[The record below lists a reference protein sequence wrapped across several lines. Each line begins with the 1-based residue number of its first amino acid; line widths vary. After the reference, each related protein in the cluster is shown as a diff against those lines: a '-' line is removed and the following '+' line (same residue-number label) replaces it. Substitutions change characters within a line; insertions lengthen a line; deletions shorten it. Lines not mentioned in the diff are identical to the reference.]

1 MKRKAIAELHQK
13 NKEELKTMLDKAN
26 LEVVHLKMEKQSGK
40 LKNVS
45 SLNKKKREVARIKTI
60 LKEKESNL

>member
-1 MKRKAIAELHQK
+1 MKRKAITELHQK
-13 NKEELKTMLDKAN
+13 NKEELKTMLDKTN

-45 SLNKKKREVARIKTI
+45 SLNSKKREVARIKTI